1 MGYNRTNH
9 LPTGVG
15 FCNLPQLFSCQ
26 MLHVWNIHSHI
37 HHISHPILKN
47 IPSVAYG
54 NKGCS
59 VYCMVM
65 YGCDLFQLVSTS
77 TIHIGQDLW
86 LRPRCE
92 TICQLNKVECSLPRQ
107 PMFPIGSG
115 TYLCSLWILCKD
127 PSQCCLINAAIHRD
141 AMFGLKVIGFPWILL
156 WVTLAQDTHGV
167 WTPRVCVW
175 AAGQQIAPIC
185 TGEEPQEFFYTSW
198 VWVEIFRLRG
208 PQNLLFLSIT
218 AHKSRY
224 SHSLSRWNLG
234 TPNFDPALWSVP
246 PLEGQFPKFHASIP
260 QILTTM
266 TTVAVPTYSRC
277 ILPTLW

>member
-1 MGYNRTNH
+1 
-9 LPTGVG
+9 
-15 FCNLPQLFSCQ
+15 
-26 MLHVWNIHSHI
+26 
-37 HHISHPILKN
+37 
-47 IPSVAYG
+47 
-54 NKGCS
+54 
-59 VYCMVM
+59 M

-92 TICQLNKVECSLPRQ
+92 QSVNWTKLSAACRAR
-107 PMFPIGSG
+107 PMFPIAPEHTFARCESFAKIPASVAWSM
-115 TYLCSLWILCKD
+115 LQSIE
-127 PSQCCLINAAIHRD
+127 D
-141 AMFGLKVIGFPWILL
+141 AMFGLKVIGFPGFYCGSL
-156 WVTLAQDTHGV
+156 LAQDTHGV

-198 VWVEIFRLRG
+198 VWVEISSTSRTTD
-208 PQNLLFLSIT
+208 LLFLSIT

-246 PLEGQFPKFHASIP
+246 PLEGSSQNFTHRFHRFL
-260 QILTTM
+260 Q
-266 TTVAVPTYSRC
+266 
-277 ILPTLW
+277 LWLQ